1 MAAME
6 RALTLAA
13 AWTLWCALHSA
24 LIARP
29 LTGALRR
36 RLGVRFG
43 YYRLLYNAFSV
54 ATLVPLALLHGSWRG
69 EVLLAYRG
77 GWRPLALLLNLAA
90 AALFV
95 LGARAYGTADFLGLR
110 SAVAAWRGEE
120 QEAPPFSTR
129 GVLRWVRHP
138 WYLAGLLV
146 LWGHDLDL
154 AGLVSAAVLT
164 LYLLLGAWLEERK
177 LVAEYGDAYRAY
189 QRAVPMLLPRRPK
202 GPERLARGGG

>member
-95 LGARAYGTADFLGLR
+95 LGARAYGTADFLGLS
-110 SAVAAWRGEE
+110 SARAAWRGQALQPKEVADGDQPVALGGVHE
-120 QEAPPFSTR
+120 FQERA
-129 GVLRWVRHP
+129 VA
-138 WYLAGLLV
+138 LAGR
-146 LWGHDLDL
+146 GPQN
-154 AGLVSAAVLT
+154 AAHHLRV
-164 LYLLLGAWLEERK
+164 ER
-177 LVAEYGDAYRAY
+177 
-189 QRAVPMLLPRRPK
+189 
-202 GPERLARGGG
+202 ERLGRPGQQQRL